1 MKRFLYSNYTKFI
14 VSVIFVGCIVLGA
27 LTATTGINNIMT
39 NEKDMIYQFENDF
52 TDSRQLIY
60 YLYEPENVIFHAYHN
75 FYTVDDETES
85 VTRAEPLTV
94 NGQTLEQNIEQ
105 RLEDMWC
112 KDKIH
117 YYIKWN
123 DRVFTN
129 CGASSPEEINRNDFY
144 SYVMRPGNGDIHL
157 ERETS
162 FSDNRYLSNYMLNEV
177 AAYNDEDAIEIAVTI
192 NEGFLNKYDEDWH
205 RQEGLINDLI
215 YRLVILAVIALLMLI
230 YLICVCGKN
239 KDGELKT
246 MWVDNIWLEVHLAI
260 TGFLVFFGLYFIVVC
275 MDAVYSGQLPQR
287 LSNIVAFFASS
298 IASSV
303 ALTSLLSIV
312 RNIKRKN
319 FIGSSVIFRVVR
331 WCWKTFVK
339 VLVWI
344 RNAFVEYRKI
354 ITKTLH
360 KKTGA
365 LLIGTLFG
373 YTALIGLFGIFTCG
387 AGNPFWIFVG
397 IALFGFASFLVAH
410 RSKDLDEI
418 KKGVSEI
425 RNYNSSYKIPELK
438 CEDLKELAANINDI
452 GNSIDESVA
461 AKMKA
466 ERMKTELITNVSHD
480 LKTPLTSIIS
490 YTELLSK
497 VDGLPEEAQ
506 DYVQVIAKKS
516 DRLKTLTQDLFD
528 ISKAQ
533 SGNEEIIFE
542 KLDAELLINQA
553 VAEFD
558 NEIETSE
565 IKFCVDASKELFFP
579 ADSRKMSRVMNNLI
593 SNILKYSMK
602 NTRAF
607 ISAKEKDGQ
616 IVFEFKN
623 TSAYPLDFDAEEIM
637 GRFVRGDESRTTEGN
652 GLGLAIA
659 KSYTELCN
667 GTLDIVLDG
676 DLFKAILKFKKY

>member
-14 VSVIFVGCIVLGA
+14 VSVIFVVCIVLGA

-246 MWVDNIWLEVHLAI
+246 MWVDNVWLEVHLAI
-260 TGFLVFFGLYFIVVC
+260 TGFLVFLGLYFIVVC
-275 MDAVYSGQLPQR
+275 MDAVYSGHLPQR

-339 VLVWI
+339 VLVWL

-397 IALFGFASFLVAH
+397 IALFCFASFLVAH

-425 RNYNSSYKIPELK
+425 RNYNSGYKIPELK
-438 CEDLKELAANINDI
+438 CEDMKELAANINDI
-452 GNSIDESVA
+452 GNSIDESVS

-497 VDGLPEEAQ
+497 VEGLPEEAQ
-506 DYVQVIAKKS
+506 DYAKVIAQKS

-542 KLDAELLINQA
+542 KLDAELLINQSL
-553 VAEFD
+553 AEYD
-558 NEIETSE
+558 SE
-565 IKFCVDASKELFFP
+565 IRKSELVFCVNTSKDLYFP
-579 ADSRKMSRVMNNLI
+579 ADGRKMSRVIGNLI
-593 SNILKYSMK
+593 NNILKYSLK
-602 NTRAF
+602 NTRVF
-607 ISAKEKDGQ
+607 ITAEEKDSE
-616 IVFEFKN
+616 IVLEFKN
-623 TSAYPLDFDAEEIM
+623 MSAYPLDFDAEEIM
-637 GRFVRGDESRTTEGN
+637 GRFIRGDESRTTEGS

-659 KSYTELCN
+659 KTYTELCN
-667 GTLDIVLDG
+667 GKLEIILDG
-676 DLFKAILKFKKY
+676 DMFKAILRFKKY

>member
-14 VSVIFVGCIVLGA
+14 VSVIFVVCIVLGA

-39 NEKDMIYQFENDF
+39 NEKDIIYQFENDF

-60 YLYEPENVIFHAYHN
+60 YLYEPENVIFNAYHN

-112 KDKIH
+112 KNQIH

-129 CGASSPEEINRNDFY
+129 CGASSPDEINRNDFY
-144 SYVMRPGNGDIHL
+144 SYVMRPGKGDIHL

-246 MWVDNIWLEVHLAI
+246 MWVDNVWLEVHLAI
-260 TGFLVFFGLYFIVVC
+260 TGILVFFGLYFIVVC
-275 MDAVYSGQLPQR
+275 MDEVYSGNFPMK
-287 LSNIVAFFASS
+287 LSNIVTFFASS

-312 RNIKRKN
+312 RNIKHKN

-339 VLVWI
+339 VLAWL

-360 KKTGA
+360 KKTGT

-373 YTALIGLFGIFTCG
+373 YTALIGLFGIFTCV

-397 IALFGFASFLVAH
+397 IVLFGFASFLVAH

-425 RNYNSSYKIPELK
+425 RNYNSGYKIPELK
-438 CEDLKELAANINDI
+438 CEDLRELAGNINDI
-452 GNSIDESVA
+452 GNSIDESVS

-497 VDGLPEEAQ
+497 VEGLPEEAQ
-506 DYVQVIAKKS
+506 DYAKVIAQKS

-533 SGNEEIIFE
+533 SGNEEIVFE
-542 KLDAELLINQA
+542 KLDAELLINQSL
-553 VAEFD
+553 AEYD
-558 NEIETSE
+558 SE
-565 IKFCVDASKELFFP
+565 IQKSELVFCVNTSKDLYFT
-579 ADSRKMSRVMNNLI
+579 ADGRKMSRVIGNLI
-593 SNILKYSMK
+593 NNILKYSLK
-602 NTRAF
+602 NTRVF
-607 ISAKEKDGQ
+607 ITAEEKNSE
-616 IVFEFKN
+616 IVLEFKN
-623 TSAYPLDFDAEEIM
+623 MSAYPLDFDAEEIM
-637 GRFVRGDESRTTEGN
+637 GRFVRGDEARTTEGS

-659 KSYTELCN
+659 KTYTELCN
-667 GTLDIVLDG
+667 GKMEIVLDG
-676 DLFKAILKFKKY
+676 DMFKALLKFRKY

>member
-339 VLVWI
+339 VLVWL

>member
-1 MKRFLYSNYTKFI
+1 MKRFIYSKYTKFI
-14 VSVIFVGCIVLGA
+14 ASVIFVACIVLGA
-27 LTATTGINNIMT
+27 LTATTGINNLMK
-39 NEKDMIYQFENDF
+39 NEKDMIYQFEDDF
-52 TDSRQLIY
+52 SDSRHLKHL
-60 YLYEPENVIFHAYHN
+60 LYEPENLIFNAYHN
-75 FYTVDDETES
+75 FYNVEDDKEN
-85 VTRAEPLTV
+85 VTKIEPLTI

-105 RLEDMWC
+105 RLNDMWC

-129 CGASSPEEINRNDFY
+129 CGASSPEELNQNDLY
-144 SYVMRPGNGDIHL
+144 SYVMRPGKGDIHL
-157 ERETS
+157 ERETT
-162 FSDNRYLSNYMLNEV
+162 FSDNAYLSNYMLNEV
-177 AAYNDEDAIEIAVTI
+177 ARYNEDDYIEIAATI
-192 NEGFLNKYDEDWH
+192 SEEYFNKCYEDWY
-205 RQEGLINDLI
+205 RQASLTNDII
-215 YRLVILAVIALLMLI
+215 YRTLVFAIIALLMFI
-230 YLICVCGKN
+230 YLLCVCGKN
-239 KDGELKT
+239 KDGEIVP
-246 MWVDNIWLEVHLAI
+246 MWVDNIWLEVHLAAI
-260 TGFLVFFGLYFIVVC
+260 GIIGFFALYIIVVL
-275 MDAVYSGQLPQR
+275 MDNVFTGRFPAR
-287 LSNIVAFFASS
+287 LFNIIEIFTTA
-298 IASSV
+298 IASS
-303 ALTSLLSIV
+303 AILTSFLSII

-319 FIGSSVIFRVVR
+319 FIGSSIMMRVIR
-331 WCWKTFVK
+331 WGWRTFVK
-339 VLVWI
+339 VLVWL
-344 RNAFVEYRKI
+344 RSAFVEYRKI
-354 ITKTLH
+354 ISKTLH
-360 KKTGA
+360 KKSGA

-373 YTALIGLFGIFTCG
+373 YTALIGLFGIFTCV

-418 KKGVSEI
+418 KRGVSEI

-452 GNSIDESVA
+452 GNSIDESVS

-497 VDGLPEEAQ
+497 VEDLPEEAK

-516 DRLKTLTQDLFD
+516 DRLKNLTQDLFD

-533 SGNEEIIFE
+533 SGNEEIVFE

-553 VAEFD
+553 IAEFD
-558 NEIETSE
+558 KEIESSD
-565 IKFCVDASKELFFP
+565 IKFCIDASKEMFFP
-579 ADSRKMSRVMNNLI
+579 ADSRKMSRVVNNLI

-607 ISAKEKDGQ
+607 ISTKEIDNQ
-616 IVFEFKN
+616 IVLEFKN
-623 TSAYPLDFDAEEIM
+623 TSAYPLDFDAKEIM

-659 KSYTELCN
+659 KSYIELCN

-676 DLFKAILKFKKY
+676 DLFKAVIKFKKY

>member
-1 MKRFLYSNYTKFI
+1 MKRFLYSKYTKFI
-14 VSVIFVGCIVLGA
+14 AAVIFVVCIVSGA
-27 LTATTGINNIMT
+27 MLATTRINFILT

-52 TDSRQLIY
+52 SDSAQLIY
-60 YLYEPENVIFHAYHN
+60 YLYEPENVIFHAYN
-75 FYTVDDETES
+75 SFYTVDDENES
-85 VTRAEPLTV
+85 VAQTQPLTV

-105 RLEDMWC
+105 RLNDMWC

-129 CGASSPEEINRNDFY
+129 CGATSPEEPNRNGFY
-144 SYVMRPGNGDIHL
+144 SYVMRPGKGDLHL

-162 FSDNRYLSNYMLNEV
+162 FSDRRYLSNYMLNEV
-177 AAYNDEDAIEIAVTI
+177 ARFDDEDAIEIAVTI
-192 NEGFLNKYDEDWH
+192 NEGYLNKYDEDWH
-205 RQEGLINDLI
+205 RQESLVNDLI
-215 YRLVILAVIALLMLI
+215 TEGLFFVIIALLMLI

-239 KDGELKT
+239 KDGELVP
-246 MWVDNIWLEVHLAI
+246 MWVDNVWLEVHLAI
-260 TGFLVFFGLYFIVVC
+260 TGILVFFGLYFIVVC
-275 MDAVYSGQLPQR
+275 MDAVYSGHLPQR
-287 LSNIVAFFASS
+287 LCNIVSFFASS

-303 ALTSLLSIV
+303 ALISLLSII

-319 FIGSSVIFRVVR
+319 FVNSSISFRIIR
-331 WCWKTFVK
+331 WCWRIFVK
-339 VLVWI
+339 VLVWL
-344 RNAFVEYRKI
+344 RSAFVEYRKI
-354 ITKTLH
+354 ISKTLH
-360 KKTGA
+360 KKSGA

-397 IALFGFASFLVAH
+397 IALFCFASFLVAH

-425 RNYNSSYKIPELK
+425 RNYNSGYKIPELK
-438 CEDLKELAANINDI
+438 CEDMKELAANINDI
-452 GNSIDESVA
+452 GNSIDESVS

-490 YTELLSK
+490 FTELLSK
-497 VDGLPEEAQ
+497 VDGLPKEAQ

-516 DRLKTLTQDLFD
+516 DRLKNLTQDLFD

-533 SGNEEIIFE
+533 SGNEEIVFE

-553 VAEFD
+553 IAEFD
-558 NEIETSE
+558 KEIESSD
-565 IKFCVDASKELFFP
+565 IKFCIDASKEMFFP
-579 ADSRKMSRVMNNLI
+579 ADSRKMSRVVNNLI
-593 SNILKYSMK
+593 SNMLKYSMK

-607 ISAKEKDGQ
+607 ISAKETDNQ
-616 IVFEFKN
+616 IVLEFKN
-623 TSAYPLDFDAEEIM
+623 TSAYPLDFDAKEIM

-676 DLFKAILKFKKY
+676 DLFKAVIKFKKY

>member
-1 MKRFLYSNYTKFI
+1 MKRFIYSKYTKF
-14 VSVIFVGCIVLGA
+14 VAAVIFVACIVLGA
-27 LTATTGINNIMT
+27 LTATTGINNLMK
-39 NEKDMIYQFENDF
+39 NEKDMIYQFEDDF
-52 TDSRQLIY
+52 SDSRHLKHL
-60 YLYEPENVIFHAYHN
+60 LYEPENLIFNAYHN
-75 FYTVDDETES
+75 FYNVEDDKEN
-85 VTRAEPLTV
+85 VTKTEPLTI

-105 RLEDMWC
+105 RLNDMWC

-129 CGASSPEEINRNDFY
+129 CGASSPEELNQNDLY
-144 SYVMRPGNGDIHL
+144 SYVMRPGKGDIHL
-157 ERETS
+157 ERETT
-162 FSDNRYLSNYMLNEV
+162 FSDNAYLSNYMLNEV
-177 AAYNDEDAIEIAVTI
+177 ARYNEDDYIEIAATI
-192 NEGFLNKYDEDWH
+192 SEEYFNKCYEDWY
-205 RQEGLINDLI
+205 RQASLTNDII
-215 YRLVILAVIALLMLI
+215 YRTLVFAIIALLMFI
-230 YLICVCGKN
+230 YLLCVCGKN
-239 KDGELKT
+239 KDGEIVP
-246 MWVDNIWLEVHLAI
+246 MWVDNIWLEVHLAAI
-260 TGFLVFFGLYFIVVC
+260 GIIGFFALYIIVVL
-275 MDAVYSGQLPQR
+275 MDNVFTGRFPAR
-287 LSNIVAFFASS
+287 LFNIIEIFTTA
-298 IASSV
+298 IASS
-303 ALTSLLSIV
+303 AILTSFLSII

-319 FIGSSVIFRVVR
+319 FIGSSIMMRVIR
-331 WCWKTFVK
+331 WGWRTFVK
-339 VLVWI
+339 VLVWL

-354 ITKTLH
+354 ISKTLH
-360 KKTGA
+360 KKSGA

-418 KKGVSEI
+418 KRGVSEI

-452 GNSIDESVA
+452 GNSIDESVS

-490 YTELLSK
+490 FTELLSK
-497 VDGLPEEAQ
+497 VDGLPKEAQ

-516 DRLKTLTQDLFD
+516 DRLKNLTQDLFD

-533 SGNEEIIFE
+533 SGNEEIVFE

-553 VAEFD
+553 IAEFD
-558 NEIETSE
+558 KEIEGSE
-565 IKFCVDASKELFFP
+565 IKFCVDADKELYFP
-579 ADSRKMSRVMNNLI
+579 ADSRKMSRVVNNLI
-593 SNILKYSMK
+593 SNILNYSMK

-607 ISAKEKDGQ
+607 ISAKETDNQ
-616 IVFEFKN
+616 IVLEFKN

-667 GTLDIVLDG
+667 GTLDIVLEG
-676 DLFKAILKFKKY
+676 DLFKAVIKFKKY

>member
-1 MKRFLYSNYTKFI
+1 MKRFLYSKYTKFI
-14 VSVIFVGCIVLGA
+14 AAVIFVACIVLGA
-27 LTATTGINNIMT
+27 LTATTGINNLMK
-39 NEKDMIYQFENDF
+39 NEKDMIYQFEDDF
-52 TDSRQLIY
+52 SDSRHLKHL
-60 YLYEPENVIFHAYHN
+60 LYEPENLIFNAYHN
-75 FYTVDDETES
+75 FYNVEDDKEN
-85 VTRAEPLTV
+85 VTKIEPLTI

-105 RLEDMWC
+105 RLNDMWC

-129 CGASSPEEINRNDFY
+129 CGASSPEELNQNDLY
-144 SYVMRPGNGDIHL
+144 SYVMRPGKGDIHL
-157 ERETS
+157 ERETT
-162 FSDNRYLSNYMLNEV
+162 FSDNAYLSNYMLNEV
-177 AAYNDEDAIEIAVTI
+177 ARYNEDDYIEIAATI
-192 NEGFLNKYDEDWH
+192 SEEYFNKCYEDWY
-205 RQEGLINDLI
+205 RQASLTNDII
-215 YRLVILAVIALLMLI
+215 YRTLVFAIIALLMFI
-230 YLICVCGKN
+230 YLLCVCGKN
-239 KDGELKT
+239 KDGEIVP
-246 MWVDNIWLEVHLAI
+246 MWVDNIWLEVHLAAI
-260 TGFLVFFGLYFIVVC
+260 GIIGFFALYIIVVL
-275 MDAVYSGQLPQR
+275 MDNVFTGHFPAR
-287 LSNIVAFFASS
+287 LFNIIEIFTTA
-298 IASSV
+298 IASS
-303 ALTSLLSIV
+303 AILTSFLSII

-319 FIGSSVIFRVVR
+319 FIGSSIMMRVIR
-331 WCWKTFVK
+331 WGWRTFVK
-339 VLVWI
+339 VLVWL
-344 RNAFVEYRKI
+344 RSAFVEYRRI
-354 ITKTLH
+354 ISKTLH
-360 KKTGA
+360 KKSGP

-373 YTALIGLFGIFTCG
+373 YTALIGLFGIFTFG
-387 AGNPFWIFVG
+387 FGNPFWIFVG
-397 IALFGFASFLVAH
+397 IALFGFASYLVAY

-418 KKGVSEI
+418 KRGVSEI

>member
-637 GRFVRGDESRTTEGN
+637 GRFVRGDESRTTEGS

-667 GTLDIVLDG
+667 GTIDIVLDG

>member
-1 MKRFLYSNYTKFI
+1 MKRFIYSKYTKF
-14 VSVIFVGCIVLGA
+14 VAAVIFVACIVLGA
-27 LTATTGINNIMT
+27 LTATTGINNLMK
-39 NEKDMIYQFENDF
+39 NEKDMIYQFEDDF
-52 TDSRQLIY
+52 SDSRHLKHL
-60 YLYEPENVIFHAYHN
+60 LYEPENLIFNAYHN
-75 FYTVDDETES
+75 FYNVEDDKEN
-85 VTRAEPLTV
+85 VTKTEPLTI

-105 RLEDMWC
+105 RLNDMWC

-129 CGASSPEEINRNDFY
+129 CGASSPEELNQNDLY
-144 SYVMRPGNGDIHL
+144 SYVMRPGKGDIHL
-157 ERETS
+157 ERETT
-162 FSDNRYLSNYMLNEV
+162 FSDNAYLSNYMLNEV
-177 AAYNDEDAIEIAVTI
+177 ARYNEDDYIEIAATI
-192 NEGFLNKYDEDWH
+192 SEEYFNKCYEDWY
-205 RQEGLINDLI
+205 RQASLTNDII
-215 YRLVILAVIALLMLI
+215 YRTLVFAIIALLMFI
-230 YLICVCGKN
+230 YLLCVCGKN
-239 KDGELKT
+239 KDGEIVP
-246 MWVDNIWLEVHLAI
+246 MWVDNIWLEVHLAAI
-260 TGFLVFFGLYFIVVC
+260 GIIGFFALYIIVVL
-275 MDAVYSGQLPQR
+275 MDNVFTGRFPAR
-287 LSNIVAFFASS
+287 LFNIIEIFTTA
-298 IASSV
+298 IASS
-303 ALTSLLSIV
+303 AILTSFLSII

-319 FIGSSVIFRVVR
+319 FIGSSIMMRVIR
-331 WCWKTFVK
+331 WGWRTFVK
-339 VLVWI
+339 VLVWL
-344 RNAFVEYRKI
+344 RSAFVEYRKI
-354 ITKTLH
+354 ISKTLH
-360 KKTGA
+360 KKSGA

-373 YTALIGLFGIFTCG
+373 YTALIGLFGIFTCV

-418 KKGVSEI
+418 KRGVSEI

-452 GNSIDESVA
+452 GNSIDESVS

-490 YTELLSK
+490 FTELLSK
-497 VDGLPEEAQ
+497 VDGLPKEAQ

-516 DRLKTLTQDLFD
+516 DRLKNLTQDLFD

-533 SGNEEIIFE
+533 SGNEEIVFE

-553 VAEFD
+553 MAEFD
-558 NEIETSE
+558 KEIEGSE
-565 IKFCVDASKELFFP
+565 IKFCVDADKGLYFP
-579 ADSRKMSRVMNNLI
+579 ADSRKMSRVVNNLI

-607 ISAKEKDGQ
+607 ISAKETDNQ
-616 IVFEFKN
+616 IVLEFKN
-623 TSAYPLDFDAEEIM
+623 TSAYPLDFDAKEIM

-659 KSYTELCN
+659 KSYIELCN

-676 DLFKAILKFKKY
+676 DLFKAVIKFKKY

>member
-1 MKRFLYSNYTKFI
+1 MKRFIYSKYTKF
-14 VSVIFVGCIVLGA
+14 VAAVIFVVCIVSGTL
-27 LTATTGINNIMT
+27 LATSRINFLLT
-39 NEKDMIYQFENDF
+39 NEKDMIYAFENEF
-52 TDSRQLIY
+52 SESRHIIHE
-60 YLYEPENVIFHAYHN
+60 LYDPEMIVANVYN
-75 FYTVDDETES
+75 SFYTVDDSSETQK
-85 VTRAEPLTV
+85 VTEQLTV
-94 NGQTLEQNIEQ
+94 DGMTFEETLEKTLDNMQVKN
-105 RLEDMWC
+105 
-112 KDKIH
+112 KID

-129 CGASSPEEINRNDFY
+129 CGATSPEELSKNEFY
-144 SYVMRPGNGDIHL
+144 LYVQRPGKGDIHL
-157 ERETS
+157 ERVAS
-162 FSDNRYLSNYMLNEV
+162 FTNGGYNYYALNDV
-177 AAYNDEDAIEIAVTI
+177 ARFNDEDSIEIATTVKEDYM
-192 NEGFLNKYDEDWH
+192 NECMENWS
-205 RQEGLINDLI
+205 RQESLIDDLI
-215 YRLVILAVIALLMLI
+215 TEALFFVIVALLMFI

-239 KDGELKT
+239 KDGEIVP
-246 MWVDNIWLEVHLAI
+246 MWIDNIWLEVHLAAMCI
-260 TGFLVFFGLYFIVVC
+260 IGFSALCIIAILMDDVFTGHFPEKIF
-275 MDAVYSGQLPQR
+275 
-287 LSNIVAFFASS
+287 NIIQFFAVT
-298 IASSV
+298 IASS
-303 ALTSLLSIV
+303 AILTSFLSII

-319 FIGSSVIFRVVR
+319 FIGSSIMMRVIR
-331 WCWKTFVK
+331 WCWRTFVK
-339 VLVWI
+339 VLVWL
-344 RNAFVEYRKI
+344 RSAFVEYRKI
-354 ITKTLH
+354 ISKTLH
-360 KKTGA
+360 KKSGA

-418 KKGVSEI
+418 KRGVSEI

-452 GNSIDESVA
+452 GNSIDESVS

-490 YTELLSK
+490 FTELLSK
-497 VDGLPEEAQ
+497 VDGLPKEAQ

-516 DRLKTLTQDLFD
+516 DRLKNLTQDLFD

-533 SGNEEIIFE
+533 SGNEEIVFE

-553 VAEFD
+553 IAEFD
-558 NEIETSE
+558 KEIESSD
-565 IKFCVDASKELFFP
+565 IKFCIDASKEMFFP
-579 ADSRKMSRVMNNLI
+579 ADSRKMSRVVNNLI

-607 ISAKEKDGQ
+607 ISAKETDNQ
-616 IVFEFKN
+616 IVLEFKN
-623 TSAYPLDFDAEEIM
+623 TSAYPLDFDAKEIM

-659 KSYTELCN
+659 KSYIELCN

-676 DLFKAILKFKKY
+676 DLFKAVIKFKKY

>member
-1 MKRFLYSNYTKFI
+1 MKRFLYSKYTKFI
-14 VSVIFVGCIVLGA
+14 ATVIFVTCIVLGA
-27 LTATTGINNIMT
+27 LTATTGINNLMK

-129 CGASSPEEINRNDFY
+129 CGASSPEEINQNDFY

-192 NEGFLNKYDEDWH
+192 NEEYLNKYDEDWH

-246 MWVDNIWLEVHLAI
+246 MWVDNVWLEVHLAI
-260 TGFLVFFGLYFIVVC
+260 TGILVFFGLYFIVVC
-275 MDAVYSGQLPQR
+275 MDAVYSGHLPQR
-287 LSNIVAFFASS
+287 LSNIVSFFASS

-303 ALTSLLSIV
+303 ALTSLLSII

-319 FIGSSVIFRVVR
+319 FVNSSISFRIIR
-331 WCWKTFVK
+331 WCWRTFVK
-339 VLVWI
+339 VLVWL

-354 ITKTLH
+354 ISKTLH
-360 KKTGA
+360 KKSGA

-387 AGNPFWIFVG
+387 AGNPFWILVGFALFVG
-397 IALFGFASFLVAH
+397 ASFLVAH
-410 RSKDLDEI
+410 RAKDIDEI

-425 RNYNSSYKIPELK
+425 RNYNSAYKIPELK
-438 CEDLKELAANINDI
+438 CEDLRELANNINDI
-452 GNSIDESVA
+452 GNSIDESVS

-497 VDGLPEEAQ
+497 VEGLPEEAQ

-516 DRLKTLTQDLFD
+516 DRLKNLTQDLFD

-533 SGNEEIIFE
+533 SGNEEIVFE

-553 VAEFD
+553 IAEFD
-558 NEIETSE
+558 KEIESSD
-565 IKFCVDASKELFFP
+565 IKFCIDASKEMFFP
-579 ADSRKMSRVMNNLI
+579 ADSRKMSRVVNNLI

-607 ISAKEKDGQ
+607 ISAKETDNQ
-616 IVFEFKN
+616 IVLEFKN
-623 TSAYPLDFDAEEIM
+623 TSAYPLDFDAKEIM

>member
-1 MKRFLYSNYTKFI
+1 MKRFLYSKYTKFAAA
-14 VSVIFVGCIVLGA
+14 VIFVACIVLGA
-27 LTATTGINNIMT
+27 LTATTGINHLMK
-39 NEKDMIYQFENDF
+39 NEKYMIYQFEDDF
-52 TDSRQLIY
+52 SDSRHLKHL
-60 YLYEPENVIFHAYHN
+60 LYEPENLIFNAYHN
-75 FYTVDDETES
+75 FYNVEDDKEN
-85 VTRAEPLTV
+85 VTKTEPLTI

-105 RLEDMWC
+105 RLNDMWC

-129 CGASSPEEINRNDFY
+129 CGASSPEELNQNNLY
-144 SYVMRPGNGDIHL
+144 SYVMRPGKGDIHL
-157 ERETS
+157 ERETT
-162 FSDNRYLSNYMLNEV
+162 FSDNAYLSNYMLNEV
-177 AAYNDEDAIEIAVTI
+177 ARYNEDDYIEIAATI
-192 NEGFLNKYDEDWH
+192 SEEYFNKCYEDWY
-205 RQEGLINDLI
+205 RQASLTNDII
-215 YRLVILAVIALLMLI
+215 YRTLVFAIIALLMFI
-230 YLICVCGKN
+230 YLLCVCGKN
-239 KDGELKT
+239 KDGEIVP
-246 MWVDNIWLEVHLAI
+246 MWVDNIWLEVHLAAI
-260 TGFLVFFGLYFIVVC
+260 GIIGFFALYIIVVL
-275 MDAVYSGQLPQR
+275 MDNVFTGHFPAR
-287 LSNIVAFFASS
+287 LFNIIEIFTTA
-298 IASSV
+298 IASS
-303 ALTSLLSIV
+303 AILTSFLSII

-319 FIGSSVIFRVVR
+319 FIGSSIMMRVIR
-331 WCWKTFVK
+331 WCWRTFVK
-339 VLVWI
+339 VLVWL
-344 RNAFVEYRKI
+344 RSAFVEYRKI
-354 ITKTLH
+354 ISKTLH
-360 KKTGA
+360 KKSGA

-373 YTALIGLFGIFTCG
+373 YTALIGLFGMFTWG
-387 AGNPFWIFVG
+387 AGNPFWI
-397 IALFGFASFLVAH
+397 LFGIILFAVASFFVSH
-410 RSKDLDEI
+410 RAKDIDEI

-452 GNSIDESVA
+452 GNSIDESVS

-497 VDGLPEEAQ
+497 VEDLPEEAK

-516 DRLKTLTQDLFD
+516 DRLKNLTQDLFD

-533 SGNEEIIFE
+533 SGNEEIVFE

-553 VAEFD
+553 IAEFD
-558 NEIETSE
+558 KEIESSD
-565 IKFCVDASKELFFP
+565 IKFCIDASKEMFFP
-579 ADSRKMSRVMNNLI
+579 ADSRKMSRVVNNLI

-607 ISAKEKDGQ
+607 ISAKETDNQ
-616 IVFEFKN
+616 IVLEFKN
-623 TSAYPLDFDAEEIM
+623 TSAYPLDFDAKEIM

>member
-1 MKRFLYSNYTKFI
+1 MKRFLYSKYTKFI
-14 VSVIFVGCIVLGA
+14 AAVIFVVCIVSGA
-27 LTATTGINNIMT
+27 MLATTRINFILT

-52 TDSRQLIY
+52 SDSAQLIY
-60 YLYEPENVIFHAYHN
+60 YLYEPENVIFHAYN
-75 FYTVDDETES
+75 SFYTVDDENES
-85 VTRAEPLTV
+85 VTRTQPLTV

-105 RLEDMWC
+105 RLNDMWC

-129 CGASSPEEINRNDFY
+129 CGATSPEELNRNGFY
-144 SYVMRPGNGDIHL
+144 SYVMRPGKGDLHI

-162 FSDNRYLSNYMLNEV
+162 FSDRRYLSNYMLNEV
-177 AAYNDEDAIEIAVTI
+177 ARFDDEDAIEIAVTI
-192 NEGFLNKYDEDWH
+192 NEGYLNKYDEDWH
-205 RQEGLINDLI
+205 RQESLVNDLI
-215 YRLVILAVIALLMLI
+215 TEVLFFVIIALLMLI

-239 KDGELKT
+239 KDGELVP
-246 MWVDNIWLEVHLAI
+246 MWVDNVWLEVHLAI
-260 TGFLVFFGLYFIVVC
+260 TGILVFFGLYFIVVC
-275 MDAVYSGQLPQR
+275 MDAVYSGHLPQR
-287 LSNIVAFFASS
+287 LSNIVSFFASS
-298 IASSV
+298 TASSI
-303 ALTSLLSIV
+303 ALISLLSIV
-312 RNIKRKN
+312 RNIKIRN
-319 FIGSSVIFRVVR
+319 FVNSSVCFRIIR
-331 WCWKTFVK
+331 WGWRTFVK
-339 VLVWI
+339 VLVWL
-344 RNAFVEYRKI
+344 RSAFVEYRKI
-354 ITKTLH
+354 ISKTLH
-360 KKTGA
+360 KKSGA

-373 YTALIGLFGIFTCG
+373 YTALIGLFGIFTCV

-418 KKGVSEI
+418 KRGVSEI

-452 GNSIDESVA
+452 GNSIDESVS

-490 YTELLSK
+490 FTELLSK
-497 VDGLPEEAQ
+497 VDGLPKEAQ

-516 DRLKTLTQDLFD
+516 DRLKNLTQDLFD

-533 SGNEEIIFE
+533 SGNEEIVFE

-553 VAEFD
+553 MAEFD
-558 NEIETSE
+558 KEIEGSE
-565 IKFCVDASKELFFP
+565 IKFCVDADKGLYFP
-579 ADSRKMSRVMNNLI
+579 ADSRKMSRVVNNLI

-607 ISAKEKDGQ
+607 ISAKEIDNQ
-616 IVFEFKN
+616 IVLEFKN
-623 TSAYPLDFDAEEIM
+623 TSAYPLDFDAKEIM

-676 DLFKAILKFKKY
+676 DLFKAVIKFKKY